1 MSSVN
6 IRLVEYELD
15 CKDKKRWWRVE
26 TWPKKGDNSG
36 NNNRD

>member
-6 IRLVEYELD
+6 IGSVEYEFD

-26 TWPKKGDNSG
+26 TWAKE
-36 NNNRD
+36 RRQY